1 MASAY
6 RFGVDTMST
15 PLEVLLHRGLEYSL
29 GLNTYD
35 RNHSLLLLGG
45 VIGDILIAA
54 HRASSA
60 IGVY

>member
-1 MASAY
+1 
-6 RFGVDTMST
+6 MST